1 MFFAVIVC
9 AALLGCYVFS
19 KISDKVEQRVKGYG
33 PSTATTEK
41 MAAAAAATVTKA
53 ANATPRYIAAALSS
67 LACFVVAA
75 VLVTVVFPPR
85 SDFNVESV
93 QWDSRSNHSLIGK
106 AIDPVLVR
114 TTGASVEPGF
124 VYSTAT
130 LSGQEYTSVLGLPW
144 VATDSPAMYAF
155 GAYLTL
161 GLILAVIAT
170 VAVMAVTS
178 GAVGKVAAPAAG

>member
-19 KISDKVEQRVKGYG
+19 KISDKVEQRVKGYA
-33 PSTATTEK
+33 PSAATTEK
-41 MAAAAAATVTKA
+41 VAAAAAATVTKT

-67 LACFVVAA
+67 LAGFVVAA

-106 AIDPVLVR
+106 VIDPVLVR

-144 VATDSPAMYAF
+144 VATDSPALYAV
-155 GAYLTL
+155 GAYIGL
-161 GLILAVIAT
+161 GLVMSVIAT
-170 VAVMAVTS
+170 VAVMSVTS
-178 GAVGKVAAPAAG
+178 GRPPVPGAVQAG